1 MMEQFPA
8 MQSDRG
14 RRSEGEEDGD
24 EEWILAKFGD
34 IEKKAKGVMCLH
46 IFSPDGTWTDKIKYQ
61 ALSKHSPIP
70 IAKY

>member
-46 IFSPDGTWTDKIKYQ
+46 IFSPDGT
-61 ALSKHSPIP
+61 
-70 IAKY
+70 